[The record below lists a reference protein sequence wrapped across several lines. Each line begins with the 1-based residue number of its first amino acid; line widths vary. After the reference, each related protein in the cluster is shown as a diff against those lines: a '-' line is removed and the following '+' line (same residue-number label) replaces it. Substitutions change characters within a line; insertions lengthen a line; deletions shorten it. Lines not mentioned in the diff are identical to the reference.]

1 MKKEFEV
8 LDMVC
13 NQCVESVTNACKSV
27 DGVTDVNVSLEDKK
41 AVVEGDFNEDDI
53 IKAIDEIGFEATVK

>member
-13 NQCVESVTNACKSV
+13 NHCVESVTEACKSV

>member
-1 MKKEFEV
+1 
-8 LDMVC
+8 MVC
-13 NQCVESVTNACKSV
+13 NHCVESVTKACKSV

>member
-13 NQCVESVTNACKSV
+13 NHCVESVTNACKPV

>member
-13 NQCVESVTNACKSV
+13 NHCVESVKKACKSV
-27 DGVTDVNVSLEDKK
+27 YGVTYVNVSLEDKK
-41 AVVEGDFNEDDI
+41 AVVEGDFNDDDI

>member
-13 NQCVESVTNACKSV
+13 NHCVESVTKACKSV
-27 DGVTDVNVSLEDKK
+27 DGVTDVNDSLEDKK
-41 AVVEGDFNEDDI
+41 AVVQGDFNEDDI
-53 IKAIDEIGFEATVK
+53 IKASDEIVFEATVK

>member
-13 NQCVESVTNACKSV
+13 NHCVESVTNACKLV

-41 AVVEGDFNEDDI
+41 AVVQGDFNEDDI

>member
-13 NQCVESVTNACKSV
+13 NHCLESVTEVCKSV

>member
-13 NQCVESVTNACKSV
+13 NHCVESVTKACKSV
-27 DGVTDVNVSLEDKK
+27 NGVTDVNVSLEDKK
-41 AVVEGDFNEDDI
+41 TVVEGDFNEDDI
-53 IKAIDEIGFEATVK
+53 IKSIDEIGFEAIVK